1 VEAESNGRVP
11 KLRGKRSARR
21 VRRKLKRTAE
31 EKHVEKEV
39 EVQADKVITIKI
51 DPTL

>member
-1 VEAESNGRVP
+1 MEAEPDGRVP

-31 EKHVEKEV
+31 EKHVEKEM
-39 EVQADKVITIKI
+39 EVQVDKVITIKI
-51 DPTL
+51 HPTL